1 MLSISSFHKYI
12 SSYIC
17 YSGDVIHQEAVDSC
31 NSFKQENK
39 NIFSDYIQ
47 TPFNITLSQNPKI
60 EYKNKIANELLNRS
74 QGSQVG
80 GIINCGGISS
90 MLDAIMDKW
99 DRLYAKRVYVYA
111 YVNEGLDEME
121 FAEAR
126 ENVAMLTKDLEDS
139 MIYPNEG
146 EEENE

>member
-1 MLSISSFHKYI
+1 
-12 SSYIC
+12 
-17 YSGDVIHQEAVDSC
+17 
-31 NSFKQENK
+31 
-39 NIFSDYIQ
+39 
-47 TPFNITLSQNPKI
+47 
-60 EYKNKIANELLNRS
+60 
-74 QGSQVG
+74 
-80 GIINCGGISS
+80 
-90 MLDAIMDKW
+90 MDKW